1 MIFVWECLPMFSSRS
16 FMVSHLI
23 PTFLSQCKFIFVYG
37 VKVCSNFIDFHAA
50 VQLSQHQLLK
60 RLSSLLYILAS
71 FVKDELTVVVW
82 VCFWALYSVPLTHV
96 CFCASITV
104 FWWLNFVV
112 LSEAWEGCASSFVLF
127 PQDYLGNFGSSMI
140 LYKF

>member
-1 MIFVWECLPMFSSRS
+1 
-16 FMVSHLI
+16 MVSHLI
-23 PTFLSQCKFIFVYG
+23 PTFLSQCKFMFVYG

-82 VCFWALYSVPLTHV
+82 VCF
-96 CFCASITV
+96 
-104 FWWLNFVV
+104 
-112 LSEAWEGCASSFVLF
+112 
-127 PQDYLGNFGSSMI
+127 
-140 LYKF
+140 